1 MSTGHGPHSTGLLL
15 GPTCQVSFVIFVVTF
30 SWSLLRL
37 PCFRWGLQES
47 LPVPVKQF
55 GWVAAR
61 LHDHLMVI
69 TMIVMVTVIVNLSAR
84 LHDHLMVIAMMVMVM
99 VIMNLSARIDSI
111 TIQPHNYQQKE
122 QQRKLDLR
130 NIIAATW

>member
-1 MSTGHGPHSTGLLL
+1 MSTGHGPHSTGLSL

-69 TMIVMVTVIVNLSAR
+69 TMTVMVTVT
-84 LHDHLMVIAMMVMVM
+84 

-111 TIQPHNYQQKE
+111 TIQPHKYQQKE
-122 QQRKLDLR
+122 QQRKLDLSS
-130 NIIAATW
+130 IIAATW

>member
-1 MSTGHGPHSTGLLL
+1 M
-15 GPTCQVSFVIFVVTF
+15 SFVIFVVTF

-55 GWVAAR
+55 SRVAAR

-69 TMIVMVTVIVNLSAR
+69 IMMVMVMVTVIV
-84 LHDHLMVIAMMVMVM
+84 
-99 VIMNLSARIDSI
+99 NLSARIDSI
-111 TIQPHNYQQKE
+111 TIQPHKYQQKE
-122 QQRKLDLR
+122 QQRKLDLSS
-130 NIIAATW
+130 IIAATW